1 MNKELTSLL
10 EKNQRRHSVPPNRWS
25 LQATAAA
32 QGEPIAQ
39 FRLGVSYIEGQGVPQ
54 DVGEA
59 VKWLRMAVK
68 QISQADEQEVSGAL
82 GLVWHFQT
90 HSEDFAMGYVV
101 LSVAAAQD
109 QGNQTVAKYR
119 RQMAKQ
125 LSDEELAAARDL
137 ASDLGR
143 LIGASESP

>member
-1 MNKELTSLL
+1 MK
-10 EKNQRRHSVPPNRWS
+10 
-25 LQATAAA
+25 ATAAA
-32 QGEPIAQ
+32 HGEPIAQ

-68 QISQADEQEVSGAL
+68 QISQADEQRVSSAL
-82 GLVWHFQT
+82 GQVWHFQT
-90 HSEDFAMGYVV
+90 FSEDYSMGYVV
-101 LSVAAAQD
+101 LSIAAARD
-109 QGNQTVAKYR
+109 QGNQTVATYR

-137 ASDLGR
+137 ASYLGR
-143 LIGASESP
+143 FIDASESP

>member
-1 MNKELTSLL
+1 M

-39 FRLGVSYIEGQGVPQ
+39 FRQ
-54 DVGEA
+54 DVGE
-59 VKWLRMAVK
+59 AVK

-119 RQMAKQ
+119 RQMAKR

-137 ASDLGR
+137 ASYLGR

>member
-1 MNKELTSLL
+1 M
-10 EKNQRRHSVPPNRWS
+10 
-25 LQATAAA
+25 
-32 QGEPIAQ
+32 
-39 FRLGVSYIEGQGVPQ
+39 SYIEGQGVPQ

-137 ASDLGR
+137 ASYLGR
-143 LIGASESP
+143 FIGASESP